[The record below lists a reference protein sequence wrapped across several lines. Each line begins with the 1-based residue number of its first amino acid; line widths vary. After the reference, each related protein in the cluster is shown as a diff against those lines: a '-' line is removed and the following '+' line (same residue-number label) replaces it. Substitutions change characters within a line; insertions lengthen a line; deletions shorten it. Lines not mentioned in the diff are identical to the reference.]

1 MHPSKIPRSPLH
13 HLDCPCGP
21 EDAKSFLGR
30 GGDFAAAKV
39 DVTQGLD
46 EDAEATPEAALEA
59 VAQPEKPVEVGR
71 DDGAGDD
78 VEGN

>member
-1 MHPSKIPRSPLH
+1 M
-13 HLDCPCGP
+13 
-21 EDAKSFLGR
+21 
-30 GGDFAAAKV
+30 
-39 DVTQGLD
+39 DVTPGLD